1 MEELKALTDD
11 WRILAGA
18 GAAVAVAIIAA
29 SYVKFRRRPDADEI
43 ERRRRA
49 HVNQVGRIA
58 EGRVT
63 ELAEVP
69 ASAAANGRF
78 GKFLSA
84 EKKSTA
90 RAGLNRKLLWY
101 TYSISGVTYETAQDI
116 TGLEHRATGRGEL
129 LSGQMASVKYD
140 PANPSNSIL
149 VSEDWSGL
157 H

>member
-1 MEELKALTDD
+1 MTALPGE
-11 WRILAGA
+11 WKLLAAA
-18 GAAVAVAIIAA
+18 GAAVAVAILAA
-29 SYVKFRRRPDADEI
+29 SYAKFRRRPDADEI

-63 ELAEVP
+63 ELNEIPPAAEANRGGMFRGAQKNP
-69 ASAAANGRF
+69 AHRGAPS
-78 GKFLSA
+78 
-84 EKKSTA
+84 
-90 RAGLNRKLLWY
+90 RKLLWY

-116 TGLEHRATGRGEL
+116 TGLEQRAGLDKL
-129 LSGQMASVKYD
+129 LSGQLASVKYD
-140 PANPSNSIL
+140 PANPSDSIL

>member
-1 MEELKALTDD
+1 MKALTDD
-11 WRILAGA
+11 WRLLAAA
-18 GAAVAVAIIAA
+18 GAAVAVAIGAA
-29 SYVKFRRRPDADEI
+29 LYAAFRRRPDSDEI

-49 HVNQVGRIA
+49 HVNQIGRIA

-69 ASAAANGRF
+69 ASAASNGRF
-78 GKFLSA
+78 GMFRGSEKNSA
-84 EKKSTA
+84 GH
-90 RAGLNRKLLWY
+90 AGRVRKLLWY

-116 TGLEHRATGRGEL
+116 TGLEHRAAGPGQL

>member
-1 MEELKALTDD
+1 MA
-11 WRILAGA
+11 AA
-18 GAAVAVAIIAA
+18 GAAVVVAIVAA
-29 SYVKFRRRPDADEI
+29 SYLKFRRRPDADEI

-69 ASAAANGRF
+69 APAAKNSNNRGVRGR
-78 GKFLSA
+78 KM
-84 EKKSTA
+84 
-90 RAGLNRKLLWY
+90 LWY

-116 TGLEHRATGRGEL
+116 TGLEHRATGRGQL

-157 H
+157 N

>member
-1 MEELKALTDD
+1 MKALTDD
-11 WRILAGA
+11 WRLLAAA
-18 GAAVAVAIIAA
+18 GAAVAVAIAVA
-29 SYVKFRRRPDADEI
+29 SYAKFRRRPDADEI

-49 HVNQVGRIA
+49 HVNQIGRIA

-69 ASAAANGRF
+69 PSAAPNARF
-78 GKFLSA
+78 GMFRGADKNSA
-84 EKKSTA
+84 NRAA
-90 RAGLNRKLLWY
+90 RNRKLLWY

-116 TGLEHRATGRGEL
+116 TGLEHRAAGRGQL
-129 LSGQMASVKYD
+129 LSGQLASVKYD

>member
-1 MEELKALTDD
+1 MKALTDD
-11 WRILAGA
+11 WRLLAAA
-18 GAAVAVAIIAA
+18 GAAVVVAVAAA
-29 SYVKFRRRPDADEI
+29 SYAAFLRRPDADET

-63 ELAEVP
+63 ELALAPATP
-69 ASAAANGRF
+69 ASNGRLRMF
-78 GKFLSA
+78 GGS
-84 EKKSTA
+84 EKKSGNSAEHT
-90 RAGLNRKLLWY
+90 RKLLWY

-116 TGLEHRATGRGEL
+116 TGLEHRAGPGEL

-140 PANPSNSIL
+140 PANPSNSIV

>member
-1 MEELKALTDD
+1 MTALTDD
-11 WRILAGA
+11 WRLLAAA
-18 GAAVAVAIIAA
+18 GAAVAVAILAV
-29 SYVKFRRRPDADEI
+29 SYAKFRRRPDSDEI

-69 ASAAANGRF
+69 PSAAANGRF
-78 GKFLSA
+78 QMFRGA
-84 EKKSTA
+84 EKNPGKL
-90 RAGLNRKLLWY
+90 AGRNRKLLWY

-116 TGLEHRATGRGEL
+116 TGLEHRATGRGQL
-129 LSGQMASVKYD
+129 LSGQTASVKYD

>member
-1 MEELKALTDD
+1 MA
-11 WRILAGA
+11 
-18 GAAVAVAIIAA
+18 IAA
-29 SYVKFRRRPDADEI
+29 TSYLKFRRRPDADEI

-69 ASAAANGRF
+69 AAAANSSGNRAARGR
-78 GKFLSA
+78 KM
-84 EKKSTA
+84 
-90 RAGLNRKLLWY
+90 LWY

-116 TGLEHRATGRGEL
+116 TGLEHRATGRGQL

-157 H
+157 N

>member
-1 MEELKALTDD
+1 MA
-11 WRILAGA
+11 
-18 GAAVAVAIIAA
+18 IAA
-29 SYVKFRRRPDADEI
+29 TSYLKFRRRPDADEI

-69 ASAAANGRF
+69 AAAANSSGNR
-78 GKFLSA
+78 G
-84 EKKSTA
+84 A
-90 RAGLNRKLLWY
+90 RARKMLWY

-116 TGLEHRATGRGEL
+116 TGLEHRATGRGQL

-157 H
+157 N

>member
-1 MEELKALTDD
+1 
-11 WRILAGA
+11 
-18 GAAVAVAIIAA
+18 VAVAIAA
-29 SYVKFRRRPDADEI
+29 TSYWKYRHRPDADEI

-49 HVNQVGRIA
+49 HVNQIGRIA

-69 ASAAANGRF
+69 AAAPAKSGVGIF
-78 GKFLSA
+78 GGA
-84 EKKSTA
+84 EKKSAASAA
-90 RAGLNRKLLWY
+90 RSRKLLWY

-116 TGLEHRATGRGEL
+116 TGLEYRTRQL
-129 LSGQMASVKYD
+129 LSGQLASVKYD

-157 H
+157 T

>member
-1 MEELKALTDD
+1 MKALTDD
-11 WRILAGA
+11 WRLLAAA
-18 GAAVAVAIIAA
+18 GAAVAVAIAA
-29 SYVKFRRRPDADEI
+29 TSYWKFRRRPDADEI

-69 ASAAANGRF
+69 APAISNGRF
-78 GKFLSA
+78 AMFRGA
-84 EKKSTA
+84 EKKSGVRPA
-90 RAGLNRKLLWY
+90 RNRKLLWY

-116 TGLEHRATGRGEL
+116 TGLEHRARQL
-129 LSGQMASVKYD
+129 LSGQLASVKYD

-149 VSEDWSGL
+149 VSEEWSGL
-157 H
+157 S